1 MPVTIVE
8 GITSTVNTFSS
19 LALIYLFTYLFIY
32 LFIYIY
38 IHIKVQ
44 QFAKH
49 PSRSRPL
56 SH

>member
-19 LALIYLFTYLFIY
+19 LALIYLFIY
-32 LFIYIY
+32 LFIY

-56 SH
+56 GH